1 MIIVV
6 IDVIIIFKDSP
17 FSYIQATSEP
27 QRFVILIHLMLVIV
41 TIVIYVIIILSD
53 NDKALPTSFTRL

>member
-6 IDVIIIFKDSP
+6 IDVIIIFKDTPSS
-17 FSYIQATSEP
+17 FIQATSEP

-53 NDKALPTSFTRL
+53 NEW